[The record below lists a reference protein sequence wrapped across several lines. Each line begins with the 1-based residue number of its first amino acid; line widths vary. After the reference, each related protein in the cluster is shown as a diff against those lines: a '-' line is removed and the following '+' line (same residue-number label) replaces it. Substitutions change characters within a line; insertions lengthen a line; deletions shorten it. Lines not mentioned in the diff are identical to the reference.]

1 MTDIDEGAGSDPPA
15 AAPTAD
21 DDGAAGWFVGQSDDI
36 DADAAAER
44 IQTGSVAAPRDW
56 PSIAVDAGV
65 VDSRATYYD
74 RLHAAATAATQA
86 AVRERERA
94 DDQQLVHAV
103 RAMDDCEQL
112 ANELAERVAAW
123 AGSRFPSSSPGI
135 AGARALVDEAPI
147 GEASTGEAQTDEA
160 QTDELD
166 RRVVS
171 LATRVSALADER
183 DALETTIEQ
192 TAPAVAPNLAAMA
205 GATLA
210 ARLIA
215 LAGGLASLA
224 KKPAGTVQVL
234 GAEDALFAHLAGRA
248 PSPKHGVIY
257 THEFVRGT
265 RPDDRGSAARALAG
279 KLALAARVDH
289 YAGTYRE
296 SLHDDLRERMATIR
310 ARADEDGSDPGDAD
324 GAGDPEDADGAET
337 EGVTGDE

>member
-147 GEASTGEAQTDEA
+147 GEASTGEAQTDE
-160 QTDELD
+160 LD

-310 ARADEDGSDPGDAD
+310 ARAESDEGDQDRDGTHERTA
-324 GAGDPEDADGAET
+324 
-337 EGVTGDE
+337 